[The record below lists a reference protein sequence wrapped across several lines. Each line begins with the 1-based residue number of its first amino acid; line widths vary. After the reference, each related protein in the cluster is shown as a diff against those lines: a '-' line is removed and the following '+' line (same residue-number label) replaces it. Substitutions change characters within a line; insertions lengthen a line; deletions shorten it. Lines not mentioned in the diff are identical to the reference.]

1 MDGKGRWVDNVMI
14 ERLWRT
20 VKYECMYLQEF
31 NCIKHLRST
40 IKDWVGFFQSR
51 TPALNFLV
59 DLHPMTCII
68 KGNKISRLI

>member
-1 MDGKGRWVDNVMI
+1 MVRGRVDNVMI

-20 VKYECMYLQEF
+20 KIQNACIYKSLI
-31 NCIKHLRST
+31 IKHLRST
-40 IKDWVGFFQSR
+40 IKDWLVLQSR
-51 TPALNFLV
+51 ERPPQLLV